1 MKRLMRR
8 TRTCLSATL
17 VLLVLMGAAMPGSVV
32 AAEAAPIM
40 MSPKWATR
48 ACEAWNN
55 DAVLTDELGSSDW
68 IKNDN
73 GRGYKV
79 LQVIR
84 TDCEG
89 STPAELRISPREGK
103 ATCVYGGKRETTT
116 ELDTGADYQMTA
128 QTVHWTEMGKGE
140 YGPMYAMFL
149 NKLTFSGPMFE
160 AMGNMGPFENFLL
173 LVGKV
178 PADIASCPN

>member
-1 MKRLMRR
+1 MHCTKLL
-8 TRTCLSATL
+8 LSGAV
-17 VLLVLMGAAMPGSVV
+17 VLLGAMGTVWTESVV

-40 MSPKWATR
+40 MSARWATR
-48 ACEAWNN
+48 ACEAWNK
-55 DAVLTDELGSSDW
+55 DAVLTDELGSSGW
-68 IKNDN
+68 IENDN

-79 LQVIR
+79 LQVVR

-89 STPAELRISPREGK
+89 STPAELRISPDDGK
-103 ATCVYGGKRETTT
+103 AICVYGGKLETT
-116 ELDTGADYQMTA
+116 ELDSGADYNMTA
-128 QTVHWTEMGKGE
+128 QTGHWTEMGKGE
-140 YGPMYAMFL
+140 YGPIYAMFF

-178 PADIASCPN
+178 HADTASCPK